1 MGPEGLKGS
10 MIIAYSMM
18 RRAILL
24 LGLALSLETN
34 AVQAQP
40 FWSRAAVL
48 PEERFKNGPMVLQAF
63 APISESARS
72 SIVKLV
78 QDGKPLALGAIVDTN
93 GFVITKSSEVKT
105 DKVTCELADKKQVE
119 ATVMARSDEDDVA
132 LLRISAPGLKPI
144 QWISGRA
151 HLGEWAITQGIDIVP
166 EAVGIVSTP
175 IRKIPHKRAY
185 IGVVLTNGPVARIV
199 EVMPNL
205 GAAKAGLKVGDI
217 VIAVNNA
224 PIKNRDG
231 LFEALRQF
239 RDGQTVK
246 LKYQRND
253 QQFEAEV
260 AMSARIAPSG
270 RAGLSRE
277 ERMNRMGGA
286 LSERAEDF
294 ELALQH
300 DSLLLPWQCGG
311 PLLNLSGQAMGLNIA
326 HAGRTASYALPAS
339 LVRRLIDEL
348 KKEALTASAR
358 VKEPGT

>member
-1 MGPEGLKGS
+1 
-10 MIIAYSMM
+10 M
-18 RRAILL
+18 RRTILL
-24 LGLALSLETN
+24 LGFVLVLGTD
-34 AVQAQP
+34 AVRAQL

-63 APISESARS
+63 ASVSEATRAC
-72 SIVKLV
+72 IVKLV
-78 QDGKPLALGAIVDTN
+78 LDGKPLALGAIVDTN
-93 GFVITKSSEVKT
+93 GFVITKSSEIKA
-105 DKVTCELADKKQVE
+105 DKVTCELANKTQVE
-119 ATVMARSDEDDVA
+119 ATVMARSDDDDVA
-132 LLRISAPGLKPI
+132 LLRISATGLKPI

-185 IGVVLTNGPVARIV
+185 IGVVLTNGSVARIV

-217 VIAVNNA
+217 VLAVNNA

-231 LFEALRQF
+231 LFEALRQY

-253 QQFEAEV
+253 QQFEAEI
-260 AMSARIAPSG
+260 AMSARIGTSG
-270 RAGLSRE
+270 RGGFSRE

-311 PLLNLSGQAMGLNIA
+311 PLLNLNGKAIGLNIA
-326 HAGRTASYALPAS
+326 HAGRTASYALPAA
-339 LVRRLIDEL
+339 LVSRLVDEL
-348 KKEALTASAR
+348 KKQALTTSAR
-358 VKEPGT
+358 VKDPGT